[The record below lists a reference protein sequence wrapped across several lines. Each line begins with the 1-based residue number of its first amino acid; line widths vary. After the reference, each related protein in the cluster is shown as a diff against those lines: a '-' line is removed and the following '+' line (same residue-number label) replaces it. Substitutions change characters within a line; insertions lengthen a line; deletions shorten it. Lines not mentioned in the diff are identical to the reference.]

1 MSVQRFKSLLFKST
15 KLQLEI
21 EKEQR
26 RAMPDW
32 MRLLKLKKLRL
43 VMKDKLRSFAEQGV
57 QHMPSQSQMQMQP
70 VVVRVD
76 RRTKS

>member
-26 RAMPDW
+26 RAMPNW

-43 VMKDKLRSFAEQGV
+43 LMKDKLRTFAEQTV
-57 QHMPSQSQMQMQP
+57 RNTPPSEHLQP

-76 RRTKS
+76 TKTRS